1 MAIIEPNRA
10 TSGLFK
16 DMNKASTMIAAS
28 LVVVFVAWTFM
39 YVETANVVFNDLSN
53 WIKATLKW
61 YYIAVVAFFL
71 FFTFWLAM
79 SRYGNVRLGADTD
92 RPAFSN
98 FSWLSMLFGA
108 GMGIGLVFWSIAE
121 PIYHFD
127 SNPFVTEGLT
137 SEAATTAM
145 RITFFHWGLHPW
157 AIYVIVALC
166 LCYFAYRKNLPLTI
180 SSALYPIIGDR
191 VRGPIGNAVNI
202 LAVFATVFG
211 VATSLGFGVQQLA
224 TGIFEITGI
233 EFFVDRGA
241 DGEVTG
247 PATIS
252 IMVLILVI
260 SLIAIWSVVS
270 GVDKGIRIL
279 SELNMWMALSV
290 IAFMIIFGPTLFLLG
305 FFLESVG
312 DYLANV
318 IPLSLWNDST
328 EGGDWQGWWT
338 AFYWAWWIS
347 WAPFVSM
354 FIARISKGRT
364 IREFIVGV
372 LLIPTILGMI
382 WLTAFGGTALWIE
395 LFHTV
400 TNEAGEV
407 VAAVGQAGIVAA
419 VKADVTQALY
429 TTFGLMDAGIVG
441 SIFTVIAT
449 VLIATFFVTSSD
461 SGTLVITTILSDGDE
476 QPPIKHRVFWGMT
489 EAAVAAV
496 LILAGGLGALQ
507 TAAIATALPFSV
519 IILMMMWGFVKAL
532 QEEDLGPQFDTEA
545 SKATG

>member
-16 DMNKASTMIAAS
+16 DMNKATTMIAAA
-28 LVVVFVAWTFM
+28 LVVVFVTWTFL

-71 FFTFWLAM
+71 FFTMWLAM
-79 SRYGNVRLGADTD
+79 GRYGSIRLGADTD

-127 SNPFVTEGLT
+127 SNPFIAEGLT

-191 VRGPIGNAVNI
+191 VKGPIGNAVNI

-233 EFFVDRGA
+233 EFFVERGA
-241 DGEVTG
+241 DGAVTG
-247 PATIS
+247 PATLA

-328 EGGDWQGWWT
+328 EDGDWQGGWT

-372 LLIPTILGMI
+372 LLVPTLLGMV

-400 TNEAGEV
+400 TNEAGEIV
-407 VAAVGQAGIVAA
+407 SAAGQAGIVAA

-429 TTFGLMDAGIVG
+429 TTFDLMDAGIVG
-441 SIFTVIAT
+441 SIFTVVAT
-449 VLIATFFVTSSD
+449 ALIATFFVTSSD

-476 QPPIKHRVFWGMT
+476 QPPIKHRVFWGLT

-507 TAAIATALPFSV
+507 TAAIATALPFSI

-532 QEEDLGPQFDTEA
+532 KEEDLGAQYDTQA
-545 SKATG
+545 SKTAG